1 MAKDFCPTC
10 GHPPGWHSEATGCR
24 VETCA
29 CKYPGPPRRRLHFPI
44 RLTIEEIT
52 YLGDA
57 VDVALEMDDGRDDAR
72 RDALRD
78 VKDKMRKSRP
88 R

>member
-1 MAKDFCPTC
+1 MAKNDACETCTHPT
-10 GHPPGWHSEATGCR
+10 GWHGADGCR
-24 VETCA
+24 CRNCE
-29 CKYPGPPRRRLHFPI
+29 CKYVPPPRRKLHFPI

-52 YLGDA
+52 YLGEA
-57 VDVALEMDDGRDDAR
+57 VDVALEIDDGSDDVR